1 MRMRFLGGALLVC
14 LSVLVCTLGAVS
26 AAPAPVSVAT
36 ISIQKILGNSK
47 IAQEAQKTL
56 QVEVDKL
63 QTKFKADEDS
73 LAALKADIEKK
84 SSVWSEEVRAG
95 KEREYQ
101 KKLRDFGLKTEDAK
115 LELQQLEKKV
125 MDPILKELHDLI
137 AEIGKKNGYTLILEN
152 TMKGLRNRTG
162 LLYADESLDISDL
175 IQKELDLRLKK

>member
-1 MRMRFLGGALLVC
+1 MRMRFLGGALIVL
-14 LSVLVCTLGAVS
+14 LSVLVCSAGVS
-26 AAPAPVSVAT
+26 FAAQVSVAT
-36 ISIQKILGNSK
+36 ISIQKILGDSTV
-47 IAQEAQKTL
+47 AREAQNSL
-56 QVEVDKL
+56 QAEVDKL
-63 QTKFKADEDS
+63 QAKFKADEDS
-73 LAALKADIEKK
+73 LTALKTEIEKK
-84 SSVWSEEVRAG
+84 SSVWSEDVRVG

-101 KKLRDFGLKTEDAK
+101 KKLRDFGMKTEDAK

-175 IQKELDLRLKK
+175 VQKELDIRLKK